1 MLKEEERRQREEAIY
16 RAVLRLIGSGADIP
30 RLRVQE
36 IAAEAGIGKGT
47 VYEYFTSKEEILHGV
62 TQYCMES
69 ELARVRNLLE
79 PCKTLD
85 DVEKAVTDYLVDLY
99 GTRAEVYRV
108 VARTLVASGRE
119 VPCACSGALRGRV
132 EGEAR
137 KLAARLQAAGEI
149 DPALDEEYAAFVLI
163 SVWVMYVLAL
173 GSEGMQ
179 GLRDGMVLA
188 NGRQMLARALRPAG
202 KTGKT

>member
-188 NGRQMLARALRPAG
+188 NGRQMLTRALRPAG